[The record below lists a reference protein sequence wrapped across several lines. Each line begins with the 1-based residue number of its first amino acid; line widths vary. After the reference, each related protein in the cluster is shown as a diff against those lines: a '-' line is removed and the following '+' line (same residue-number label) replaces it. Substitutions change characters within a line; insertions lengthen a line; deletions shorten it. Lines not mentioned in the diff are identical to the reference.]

1 MKNEEYTADGLEGV
15 TELSGENENTLPLP
29 SVESEA
35 QNAEDI
41 TTDEA
46 VDEADAPDVSSD
58 GTDAENVAE
67 DAEATASDGI
77 IDGENELHAD
87 ETAVDDH
94 APIEVEIICEN
105 LLSYDGHEIPSMDE
119 LIEVEHEAD
128 AETDDAE
135 TDDADVDT
143 DETQDEDGETE
154 YDIETA
160 EDETDAPKCA
170 VLTEEKP
177 RRVDSIFD
185 FIEICI
191 FTLAAVFIFMSF
203 FFRYSIVDGGSM
215 KNTLH
220 HQEKLILSSFL
231 YTPECGD
238 IVVVQ
243 DKSTALK
250 DPIVK
255 RVIATEGQTVKFTR
269 TDVYVDGVL
278 LDEPYVYTG
287 DYEDP
292 FGMNDGY
299 KYNVYPSDALLAHVT
314 DRVDGE
320 YYEVLVPDGYI
331 FVMGD
336 HRNNSKD
343 SRDIGMIHEDAVIG
357 KAVFRFFP
365 FNKFGKIE

>member
-1 MKNEEYTADGLEGV
+1 MKNEEYTANELEL
-15 TELSGENENTLPLP
+15 TNELNGENENTLPL
-29 SVESEA
+29 SGDEGEA
-35 QNAEDI
+35 QNAELH
-41 TTDEA
+41 TPDEA
-46 VDEADAPDVSSD
+46 VNEADAPVLSS
-58 GTDAENVAE
+58 GGDAEVTVPDGVIEDETELRTDEVAE
-67 DAEATASDGI
+67 
-77 IDGENELHAD
+77 
-87 ETAVDDH
+87 DDH
-94 APIEVEIICEN
+94 APLEVEIICEN
-105 LLSYDGHEIPSMDE
+105 LLSYDGHEIPPMDE
-119 LIEVEHEAD
+119 INEETPEDNGENDEAD
-128 AETDDAE
+128 ADLDAE
-135 TDDADVDT
+135 QIETEDSEPEYDEDVDA
-143 DETQDEDGETE
+143 GET
-154 YDIETA
+154 TA
-160 EDETDAPKCA
+160 EKCT
-170 VLTEEKP
+170 VQTEEKP

-185 FIEICI
+185 FVEICI

-255 RVIATEGQTVKFTR
+255 RIIATEGQTVKFTR
-269 TDVYVDGVL
+269 TGVYVDGVL
-278 LDEPYVYTG
+278 LDEPYVFTG

-292 FGMNDGY
+292 FGTNEGY
-299 KYNVYPSDALLAHVT
+299 KYNVYPSDALLAHVV
-314 DRVDGE
+314 DREDGE
-320 YYEVLVPDGYI
+320 YYEVLVPDGHI

-343 SRDIGMIHEDAVIG
+343 SRDIGMLHEDAVIG